1 VRLENVRILQSL
13 RRRGSSVLSGY
24 FSSGH
29 VFFARRK
36 NTPTGRP
43 QPSHYA
49 DQESTRRRRNVPQ
62 LQLTLDIG
70 PRNPGPFEDALF
82 ELGALSVTLE
92 DAADDP
98 VLEPA
103 PGETPL
109 WPTVVVKA
117 VFAPGAD
124 PDVIS
129 ACLAQAMPE
138 APEPRFET
146 LPDKIWEREWL
157 KDFKPMR
164 FGSRLW
170 VCPGGLPAGAPDA
183 IRIELDPGL
192 AFGTGTH
199 PTTALCLEWLD
210 SQDVAGRQVVDYGCG
225 SGILAIAA
233 AKLGA
238 GSVLAMDIDPQALT
252 ATHDNAERNGVVER
266 IAITADPQL
275 AADSTDLLLANI
287 LAGPLIGLA
296 PRFAQAVR
304 PGGHLA
310 VSGLLLE
317 QLDTVTSAYRPWFD
331 IATGATRDGWALL
344 AGRRRAD

>member
-1 VRLENVRILQSL
+1 
-13 RRRGSSVLSGY
+13 
-24 FSSGH
+24 
-29 VFFARRK
+29 
-36 NTPTGRP
+36 
-43 QPSHYA
+43 
-49 DQESTRRRRNVPQ
+49 VPQ
-62 LQLTLDIG
+62 LQLTIDIG
-70 PRNPGPFEDALF
+70 SRDPAPYEDALF
-82 ELGALSVTLE
+82 ELGAVSVTLE

-117 VFAPGAD
+117 VFGAGVD
-124 PDVIS
+124 ADVLT
-129 ACLAQAMPE
+129 ACLAQALPD
-138 APEPRFET
+138 APAPRFEV
-146 LPDKIWEREWL
+146 LPDKPWEREWL

-164 FGSRLW
+164 FGRRLW
-170 VCPGGLPAGAPDA
+170 VCPGGLPAGAADA

-210 SQDVAGRQVVDYGCG
+210 GQEIAGRAVVDYGCG

-238 GSVLAMDIDPQALT
+238 GSVVAMDIDPQALI
-252 ATHDNAERNGVVER
+252 ATHQNAERNGVSACIDVTCNPLL
-266 IAITADPQL
+266 TAGS
-275 AADSTDLLLANI
+275 ADLVLANI
-287 LAGPLIGLA
+287 LAGPLVELA
-296 PRFAQAVR
+296 PRFAQVLR

-310 VSGLLLE
+310 LSGLLLE
-317 QLDTVTSAYRPWFD
+317 QADTVTSAYRPWFD
-331 IATGATRDGWALL
+331 IGTAANRDGWALL

>member
-1 VRLENVRILQSL
+1 
-13 RRRGSSVLSGY
+13 
-24 FSSGH
+24 
-29 VFFARRK
+29 
-36 NTPTGRP
+36 
-43 QPSHYA
+43 
-49 DQESTRRRRNVPQ
+49 VPQ

-70 PRNPGPFEDALF
+70 SHDPGPFEDALF
-82 ELGALSVTLE
+82 GLGAVSVTLE

-117 VFAPGAD
+117 VFSAD
-124 PDVIS
+124 ADADVIR
-129 ACLAQAMPE
+129 ACLAQALPD
-138 APEPRFET
+138 APAPHFET
-146 LPDKIWEREWL
+146 LPDKAWEREWL

-164 FGSRLW
+164 FGRRLW

-210 SQDVAGRQVVDYGCG
+210 ARTVDGLTVVDYGCG

-238 GSVLAMDIDPQALT
+238 GSVLAMDIDPQALI
-252 ATHDNAERNGVVER
+252 ATHDNAERNGVSAR
-266 IAITADPQL
+266 IAITADALL
-275 AADSTDLLLANI
+275 AADSADLLLANI
-287 LAGPLIGLA
+287 LAGPLVELA

-310 VSGLLLE
+310 LSGLLLE
-317 QLDTVTSAYRPWFD
+317 QADTVTSAYRPWFD